1 MRAYLDAGGS
11 ADGLQGALGE
21 LTLTDGD
28 GAIWQAR
35 AQVVVVDVTGN
46 TTLDV
51 VVGLT
56 FLGED
61 GFADGGLF
69 VFRCRDGRYEGGA
82 VTPLSGQVHP
92 EGGPGPGIRVIQDL
106 NASGVLDIVF
116 SYIEVVGTHGNFTR
130 LFRVVEW
137 DGSEFVDLVQSDAY
151 PPDAAPVLNG
161 DGVVLDTNGDR
172 ALELV
177 LTNGIGHGYEDGG
190 PQRARNDVWAWNGQ
204 AFTLSRSEYELPAY
218 RFQAVQDGDD
228 AAQAGDYA
236 RALASYKQAISDEGL
251 LGWSQGQLWP
261 DSAYGMS
268 PTPTPDPDEGP
279 RLTAY
284 ATYRMMLLYVLQG
297 NLAEARVAYGT
308 LEQLPQDA
316 AGRPYADLAV
326 TFWEEYSASGDAAA
340 ACARAADFAEA
351 HADDILALLGTGFY
365 GHQNRNYEG
374 DEICPF
380 E

>member
-11 ADGLQGALGE
+11 ADGLQTVLGE
-21 LTLTDGD
+21 LILTDGD

-46 TTLDV
+46 ATLDV

-56 FLGED
+56 FLGEG

-69 VFRCRDGRYEGGA
+69 VFRCSDGRYEGGA

-92 EGGPGPGIRVIQDL
+92 EGGPDPGIRVIQDL
-106 NASGVLDIVF
+106 NANGLPDIVF
-116 SYIEVVGTHGNFTR
+116 SYVEIVGTHANFTR
-130 LFRVVEW
+130 LFRLVEW
-137 DGSEFVDLVQSDAY
+137 DGSEFVDLIQSDAY
-151 PPDAAPVLNG
+151 LPDAAPVLNG
-161 DGVVLDTNGDR
+161 DGVVLDTDGDGT
-172 ALELV
+172 LELV

-190 PQRARNDVWAWNGQ
+190 PQRARNDVWAWNGY
-204 AFTLSRSEYELPAY
+204 AYALSRSEYQPPAY

-236 RALASYKQAISDEGL
+236 RALAFYQQAISDEAL
-251 LGWSQGQLWP
+251 LGWSPGQLWP
-261 DSAYGMS
+261 DSAYGTS

-284 ATYRMMLLYVLQG
+284 ATYRMMLAYVLQG
-297 NLAEARVAYGT
+297 SLAEAQVAHGT
-308 LEQLPQDA
+308 LEQLPEDTV
-316 AGRPYADLAV
+316 GRPYADLAL
-326 TFWEEYSASGDAAA
+326 TFWEEYSASGNVGE
-340 ACARAADFAEA
+340 ACARAAAFAQA
-351 HADDILALLGTGFY
+351 HADDILAPLGSGFY
-365 GHQNRNYEG
+365 GYYNRDYERQ
-374 DEICPF
+374 ELCPF